1 MGFPHSHLA
10 VANVAVDDRFLNSV
24 NAKVGAYTLDENTA
38 ATEGAHHVT
47 VTWTAGDT
55 ADTEG
60 TVDIVGTDLSGNVIT
75 ETITPVTGTTVA
87 GTKWFASVT
96 SATGVGWVIDA
107 VEVTNDT
114 IEIGYGIET
123 ILVEGTGTL
132 HSVVVN
138 TTAAGTI
145 TIADATGTI
154 AILASSIAVGSY
166 VYEAM
171 FYGYLQVT
179 LGAASDVTILR
190 DDNLA
195 HPYALS

>member
-10 VANVAVDDRFLNSV
+10 IANAAVDDRFLNST

-38 ATEGAHHVT
+38 APEGAHHVT

-55 ADTEG
+55 PDTEG

-114 IEIGYGIET
+114 IEIGFGVET

-138 TTAAGTI
+138 TAAAGTI
-145 TIADATGTI
+145 TISDATGTI
-154 AILASSIAVGSY
+154 AVMASSIAVGS
-166 VYEAM
+166 
-171 FYGYLQVT
+171 
-179 LGAASDVTILR
+179 
-190 DDNLA
+190 
-195 HPYALS
+195 